1 MGKRTICS
9 HRGSPHHP
17 ADHADIYGG
26 GKSEEVRG
34 WRWRARPS
42 TVGRSCS
49 SPGVRHPQGMFDFS
63 RDHILSGQWR
73 ASLRRLQTDYLDVL
87 LLHRPD
93 TLVEPEEVADAFS
106 QLHRAARCAIS
117 ASAT

>member
-1 MGKRTICS
+1 MLLQSKCGIRRACS
-9 HRGSPHHP
+9 
-17 ADHADIYGG
+17 
-26 GKSEEVRG
+26 
-34 WRWRARPS
+34 
-42 TVGRSCS
+42 T
-49 SPGVRHPQGMFDFS
+49 S